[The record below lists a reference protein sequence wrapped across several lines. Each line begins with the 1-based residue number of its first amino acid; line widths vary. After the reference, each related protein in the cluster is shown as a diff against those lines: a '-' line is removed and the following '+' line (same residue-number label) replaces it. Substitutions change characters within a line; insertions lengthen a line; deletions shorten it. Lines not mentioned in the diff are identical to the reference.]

1 MGRINKLSSIIDVI
15 VFVATTLAIAGVF
28 YEGMTRK
35 WYDLVGILV
44 VCMDYSFLLATIIHL
59 VADRKEK
66 RISEVQSR
74 NAAPPI
80 AVTVEGSLTSLSAR
94 HPSKARFEIVSSP
107 SPKLTTAKFGHSPNA
122 QAPILFTDAGIVTL
136 FRFLQL

>member
-1 MGRINKLSSIIDVI
+1 MGRINKHSSIIDVI

-66 RISEVQSR
+66 RISVHYFSLVILI
-74 NAAPPI
+74 I
-80 AVTVEGSLTSLSAR
+80 AIVMKISGLEYPAVALVLWYFYIWFLYGIIITKTNSTVR
-94 HPSKARFEIVSSP
+94 QMIH
-107 SPKLTTAKFGHSPNA
+107 
-122 QAPILFTDAGIVTL
+122 
-136 FRFLQL
+136 

>member
-59 VADRKEK
+59 VTDRKEK
-66 RISEVQSR
+66 RISVHYFSLVILI
-74 NAAPPI
+74 I
-80 AVTVEGSLTSLSAR
+80 AIVMKISGLEYPAVALVLWYFYIWFLYGIIITKTNSTVR
-94 HPSKARFEIVSSP
+94 QMIH
-107 SPKLTTAKFGHSPNA
+107 
-122 QAPILFTDAGIVTL
+122 
-136 FRFLQL
+136 

>member
-66 RISEVQSR
+66 RISVHYFSLVILI
-74 NAAPPI
+74 I
-80 AVTVEGSLTSLSAR
+80 AIVMKISGLEYPAVALVLWYFYIWFLYGIIITKTNSTVR
-94 HPSKARFEIVSSP
+94 QMIH
-107 SPKLTTAKFGHSPNA
+107 
-122 QAPILFTDAGIVTL
+122 
-136 FRFLQL
+136 